1 MEDEDGVLGDDLYGD
16 IKLPPGTA
24 AETPLAVGV
33 IPDEQPQ
40 QFHEFARP
48 GCSDGDNHHRKKR
61 RPTSSSS
68 HPKSL
73 TDQVDELQK
82 TVDRLQAENETLR
95 RNMGT
100 LFRTATAE
108 LARKDRQLQEARQQ
122 QQQQHV
128 TTQD

>member
-1 MEDEDGVLGDDLYGD
+1 MEEEDGVLGDDLYGD
-16 IKLPPGTA
+16 IKLPSGTA
-24 AETPLAVGV
+24 AETPSAVGV
-33 IPDEQPQ
+33 FLDEQPQ
-40 QFHEFARP
+40 QVHEFARP
-48 GCSDGDNHHRKKR
+48 GCSDGDGDNHHRKKR

-82 TVDRLQAENETLR
+82 TVDRLRAENETLR

-122 QQQQHV
+122 QQHV